1 VILGSE
7 PQDPKDIFLQFEDKS
22 VCPCLY
28 CRLEAWFPGSYDF
41 GKINSTKHT
50 GPITYI
56 PVRTGKSLWEFTSNG
71 YAVGSD
77 TFQNRSINT
86 IADTGATVLFLPDVI
101 VSAYYAKVQEASN
114 NSAEGGYTFKCSAE
128 LSSLTLGIRSYKAI
142 VPGSYLK
149 FTPIDRR
156 GINCFG
162 ALQANIDADFSV
174 FGDVF
179 LKSRFVVFN
188 AISPPRIG
196 FAPKLTGPAN
206 ELIHPSDTHKTFAF
220 LISCQSESRRLISP
234 IIQYIMWLRR

>member
-1 VILGSE
+1 LKTS
-7 PQDPKDIFLQFEDKS
+7 LS
-22 VCPCLY
+22 VPVFTVDLK
-28 CRLEAWFPGSYDF
+28 RGAPGSYDF

-50 GPITYI
+50 GPITYV

-71 YAVGSD
+71 YAVRSN

-101 VSAYYAKVQEASN
+101 VSASYAKVPGASN

-128 LSSLTLGIRSYKAI
+128 LSSLTLGIGSYKAI

-179 LKSRFVVFN
+179 LKSQFVVFN
-188 AISPPRIG
+188 AVSPPRIG

-206 ELIHPSDTHKTFAF
+206 ELIHPSDTPKTFAF

-234 IIQYIMWLRR
+234 IIQYIMSLRR